1 MCRCAFVGLTRLQE
15 AAKYRKQS
23 YKRKNYHGL
32 AANAVDLLRMHG
44 VTPFRLDI
52 ANFTRYILGG
62 QVLCGTAV
70 KFVMESQKPR
80 PVSAKDA
87 ETRTGHPMEL
97 V

>member
-1 MCRCAFVGLTRLQE
+1 
-15 AAKYRKQS
+15 
-23 YKRKNYHGL
+23 
-32 AANAVDLLRMHG
+32 LLRMHG

-87 ETRTGHPMEL
+87 ETRTGHPQEL
-97 V
+97 RWTSSVGYPPNPVRTERARS